1 MPFYIGR
8 IPSGSSEGGGT
19 DQGPAI
25 AALQSN
31 DASQDALISAA
42 DQRITE
48 LENNGGGVDYSPQ
61 IQALQNKD
69 AAQDTLIS
77 AVDTKADS
85 VAQNNV
91 ILDQRISTL
100 EDRPAPTDYSSQ
112 ITAIQAKD
120 VLQDSRITALDGN
133 MLNKASLVSGK
144 VPYSQLPEFPVGR
157 KVNVANQ
164 AARFAL
170 SMYTDLTIAYQ
181 SDTGDAWGLDA
192 NADPAIS
199 ANWSK
204 LGNAQGIGV
213 ASFNGRTGNIGPMS
227 GDYDTGQ
234 ITELVVKRF
243 VTTDQIA
250 KWDATSGAVGV
261 TSFKGRSGAVVPA
274 SGDYTADLVTESS
287 TKKFVTPTQ
296 ITSWDGKETTT
307 GSQTK
312 ATTAQTA
319 ATSAAKTYADSTFIP
334 LSQKA
339 TVNGVASL
347 GSDGKVPKAQLPTYL
362 PQSQRIWRN
371 VKASRV
377 VTNWWLNSSG
387 NDMTVFVRTTE
398 NTANSRY
405 IRGLIRQDAA
415 GTSFDFRSDAINNA
429 NSRWITLSLQV
440 PAGWQ
445 YSIPTD
451 GGTTTANIEYWYEM
465 S

>member
-261 TSFKGRSGAVVPA
+261 TSFKGRSGAVVPV

-319 ATSAAKTYADSTFIP
+319 ATSAAKTYADSTFVP
-334 LSQKA
+334 LTQKA
-339 TVNGVASL
+339 AVNGVASL
-347 GSDGKVPKAQLPTYL
+347 GSDGKVPAAQLPTVTS
-362 PQSQRIWRN
+362 PIWRVN
-371 VKASRV
+371 STKV
-377 VTNWWLNSSG
+377 VGTWYTNSSG
-387 NDMTVFVRTTE
+387 NVMFLNLRTAASTATSRFL
-398 NTANSRY
+398 NVQTRANST
-405 IRGLIRQDAA
+405 A
-415 GTSFDFRSDAINNA
+415 TSLHQRSTAISTA
-429 NSRWITLSLQV
+429 TEKWIQLLAVV
-440 PAGWQ
+440 PPGWQ
-445 YSIPTD
+445 YMVDTF
-451 GGTTTANIEYWYEM
+451 GGSTTANTEFWHEM